1 MIMFMVYST
10 GAKNI
15 SGEYWEHASISPIH
29 QIRSNSSIIAILHH
43 DMYFSLARTYYR
55 YPDNKLAV
63 LASLS
68 LPTEVIKLW
77 RLVDQVA
84 AKSPKGQYK
93 NKSGADQHVYCL
105 ESMERDERKNW
116 KEAEPQ
122 LVVLELIKEVNL
134 QFRACPPE
142 RCPSYV

>member
-1 MIMFMVYST
+1 MP
-10 GAKNI
+10 A
-15 SGEYWEHASISPIH
+15 SPIY

-43 DMYFSLARTYYR
+43 DMYFSLARTYYS

-68 LPTEVIKLW
+68 LPTEVIKLS

-105 ESMERDERKNW
+105 ESMERDERKN
-116 KEAEPQ
+116 
-122 LVVLELIKEVNL
+122 
-134 QFRACPPE
+134 
-142 RCPSYV
+142 